1 MSRRYAAWPLSSR
14 YSLMFFHPRSFVSLP
29 SLYHSIYSPS
39 RRENSSNG
47 TPVQSLPSKKSHL
60 SAPTN
65 PSARV
70 VGVPGPPRHRAHHPG
85 AARLAPLAPHVDGA
99 AVGVHRERPSLRRAD
114 YPHQVP
120 EHADH
125 QVRVGVDRGPPAD
138 RPAVEAVD
146 RRRQVRAVPVESEL
160 CDVGDHEQAG
170 RGGVEVVRPA
180 PAKGNVG
187 RAPRELTPV
196 AAVPRPPAHLRRLA
210 GDQALLAHDPTHDLL
225 GRDDGSLGV
234 PGRERAPRDGLAGG
248 LATPIWTIP
257 GGTAPPPWTRSETCS
272 PASSRS

>member
-1 MSRRYAAWPLSSR
+1 MPRKSYPSSKAISGMYFPSSASSGNWGPRTFFRTMSRRYAAWPLSSR
-14 YSLMFFHPRSFVSLP
+14 YSLMVFHPRSFLSLP

-60 SAPTN
+60 SVPKN

-70 VGVPGPPRHRAHHPG
+70 VGAPGPPRHRAHHPG

-99 AVGVHRERPSLRRAD
+99 AVGVHRERPVLGRPD

-125 QVRVGVDRGPPAD
+125 QVGVGVDRDPPAD
-138 RPAVEAVD
+138 RPPVEAVD
-146 RRRQVRAVPVESEL
+146 RGRQVRPVPVEPEL
-160 CDVGDHEQAG
+160 RDVGDHEQAG
-170 RGGVEVVRPA
+170 RGRAEVVRPVRA
-180 PAKGNVG
+180 QWDVG
-187 RAPRELTPV
+187 RALRELAPV

-210 GDQALLAHDPTHDLL
+210 G
-225 GRDDGSLGV
+225 
-234 PGRERAPRDGLAGG
+234 
-248 LATPIWTIP
+248 
-257 GGTAPPPWTRSETCS
+257 C
-272 PASSRS
+272 